1 MTGSAI
7 EAIPRLPDIPEP
19 EKGIPLERAK
29 GLVDFLKHV
38 ATLSTATLL
47 LTATMADRLF
57 AGATNRS
64 LLVIPLVL
72 AGGSLAISLVIHIG
86 AIGLIDRPI
95 LQKGAFDR
103 VAIWAATAITFFLAS
118 LLFVGWFAIQ
128 NFPA

>member
-1 MTGSAI
+1 MTFPTESV
-7 EAIPRLPDIPEP
+7 PRLPEIPEP

-29 GLVDFLKHV
+29 GFVELLKHV

-72 AGGSLAISLVIHIG
+72 AGGSLAISLVTHIG
-86 AIGLIDRPI
+86 AIGLLERPT
-95 LQKGAFDR
+95 LRKGVFDR
-103 VAIWAATAITFFLAS
+103 VAIWTSTAITFFLAS